1 MQLTHGTVKQKTILP
16 SYTGESGVTNIEL
29 IIREPT
35 TVELNTDVEG
45 YNSLSLTS
53 EDGFTRQLDRTT
65 TSYLLYVGEW
75 EINVDL
81 VSGTN
86 EADLIEEIF
95 GAGNYRY
102 DDTEDKYYYIVA

>member
-1 MQLTHGTVKQKTILP
+1 M
-16 SYTGESGVTNIEL
+16 
-29 IIREPT
+29 
-35 TVELNTDVEG
+35 NTDVEG

-102 DDTEDKYYYIVA
+102 DDTEDKCYYIVA